1 MTVYDTYNRLEI
13 EITSK
18 CNARCPGCSRTYNGE
33 THPGISITDLSAE
46 AFINRIP
53 KQALKNKRIE
63 FCGVFG
69 DPAMHNNLHK
79 IIEYMKESEAK
90 SIHIDTNGGMQ
101 KPIYWERIANLGVDV
116 SWSVDGHR
124 ETNHLYRVNTNF
136 DKILENMKAFCNAGG
151 QGSWEYIVF
160 DHNEKDL
167 PIAREEAKKL
177 GLYFVERRNNRN
189 VDYWTSYIKEKQD
202 GKVVTKKFKVVQG
215 FKSSTQEKYS
225 NNNIAEN
232 NEYHIKCLYLH
243 EKKLFMGFDGRI
255 WPCCWFH
262 DLYNAE
268 GNPDVLH
275 GDTSVETHHKLQ
287 KLDKVYGVG
296 WNSIFHNTWE
306 DILGHEYYT
315 KVLPNTFDSND
326 PNYRKED
333 AVPKC
338 FSKCKNSGKL
348 RNVEYHWHMNDE
360 VTVTNGD
367 PSELMAE
374 NRRIAKIP
382 SDK

>member
-18 CNARCPGCSRTYNGE
+18 CNARCPGCSRTYKGE
-33 THPGISITDLSAE
+33 PHPGLTIADLSAD
-46 AFINRIP
+46 AFIARIP
-53 KQALKNKRIE
+53 NQAFKNKRVE

-69 DPAMHNNLHK
+69 DPAMHNELHK
-79 IIEYMKESEAK
+79 IVEYIKESGAN

-101 KPIYWERIANLGVDV
+101 KPEYWERLAKLGVEV
-116 SWSVDGHR
+116 AWSVDGYR

-136 DKILENMKAFCNAGG
+136 DKILKNMKAFCDAGG
-151 QGSWEYIVF
+151 SGSWEYIVF
-160 DHNEKDL
+160 DHNENDL
-167 PIAREEAKKL
+167 PLAKAEADKL
-177 GLYFVERRNNRN
+177 GLHFVERRNNRN
-189 VDYWTSYIKEKQD
+189 VDYWTSYIKEKQA
-202 GKVVTKKFKVVQG
+202 GKVIIKQFKVVQG
-215 FKSSTQEKYS
+215 SMSSIQK
-225 NNNIAEN
+225 EN
-232 NEYHIKCLYLH
+232 TDNKTKKDNEYHIKCLYLH

-262 DLYNAE
+262 DLYNGE
-268 GNPDVLH
+268 GNPDVLR
-275 GDTSVETHHKLQ
+275 GDTSIDTHHKLQ
-287 KLDKVYGVG
+287 ELDKVYGVG